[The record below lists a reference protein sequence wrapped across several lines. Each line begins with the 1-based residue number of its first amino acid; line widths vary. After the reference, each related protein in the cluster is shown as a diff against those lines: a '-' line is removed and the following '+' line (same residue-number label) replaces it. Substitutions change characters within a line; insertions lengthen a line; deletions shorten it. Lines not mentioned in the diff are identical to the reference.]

1 MKALFLA
8 LALVVSAG
16 SAYAANQVEVFR
28 GVTFTANGDLDNSTD
43 VSLRAAVTGIR
54 HCVTSIS
61 VASLD
66 TDADAIVR
74 LLSNDTVIWQWGI
87 DGTLSIGTNASF
99 LIPVCTVAGEALEID
114 LSSDPA
120 DNLITYSVNGYTE

>member
-1 MKALFLA
+1 MRIFLLA
-8 LALVVSAG
+8 LALLATPVL
-16 SAYAANQVEVFR
+16 AANQVEVFR
-28 GVTFTANGDLDNSTD
+28 GVTFVANGDLDNSTD

-66 TDADAIVR
+66 TDIDAIVR

-87 DGTLSIGTNASF
+87 DGVLSLGTNASF

-114 LSSDPA
+114 VSSNPTD
-120 DNLITYSVNGYTE
+120 DLITYSVQGYTE